1 MKKNEEKI
9 ELTQKEKL
17 LEMAAVGICFL
28 LLLGCFLKI
37 LFF

>member
-1 MKKNEEKI
+1 MEKNNRGT
-9 ELTQKEKL
+9 ELSQKEKL
-17 LEMAAVGICFL
+17 LEIAAVGICFL

>member
-1 MKKNEEKI
+1 MKKNEQKI
-9 ELTQKEKL
+9 ELTQKEKM
-17 LEMAAVGICFL
+17 LELAAVSICFL